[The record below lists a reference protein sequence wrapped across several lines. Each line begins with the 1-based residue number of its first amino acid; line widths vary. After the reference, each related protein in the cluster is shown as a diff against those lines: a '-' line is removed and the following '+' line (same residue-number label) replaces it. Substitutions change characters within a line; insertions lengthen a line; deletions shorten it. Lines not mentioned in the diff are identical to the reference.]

1 MRRVNRGR
9 LSAGI
14 FTILLVAAQ
23 GVRADEVAPRLAW
36 TLSDRGLATL
46 SFDDTSLLRHPS
58 DGVLS
63 FFGGELRETDGAT
76 TRIDDSKGVW
86 RLDKDSSTVTLD
98 QPWGKLEGKYT
109 AVNDSRLDIRLT
121 ISNSSAAT
129 ITGAAVKVARMTY
142 PAGLKVST
150 VLTPPSPFAG
160 GNWAGPSAD
169 TVPPAA
175 LAAFDRGSLLVA
187 ATDGFDQSISCGL
200 FFSESEGTVNRAGIG
215 FGPIGPGGRKSFTIT
230 LRAGPADASLRS
242 LGGDV
247 LDGYAKAWPFALE
260 WPDRRPM
267 GKVFLASS
275 GNGPDRP
282 DTNPNRW
289 FMNDAATDVSTDA
302 GKEAFREKLLKYAD
316 TVIAALREMGAQG
329 AITWDPEG
337 QRTGHTYYGDPRII
351 SDIAPE
357 MEHRGTHARATIDEY
372 FRRFEEAGLRH
383 GVCVRPQRVRKDGKF
398 WVQDE
403 LKDPAERMNELEAK
417 IGHAWKRWKSTLV
430 YIDSDYDVTA
440 RQYRDLHAKFPEVLL
455 IPEWEQ
461 PLHFSCTAP
470 LQSVSHF
477 GIGQARTPGGVR
489 DLYPNAFCVT
499 FVDGISRDPKVQNAV
514 AAGVEGGD
522 VMMINGWYSSPDTK
536 AVAETYREHAPAKSP
551 R

>member
-1 MRRVNRGR
+1 MRRVNCGR
-9 LSAGI
+9 LTAGI

-23 GVRADEVAPRLAW
+23 GVRADEAAPRLAW

-98 QPWGKLEGKYT
+98 LPCGKLEGKYT

-121 ISNSSAAT
+121 ITNSSAAT
-129 ITGAAVKVARMTY
+129 IAGAAVSVARMTY
-142 PAGLKVST
+142 PDGLKVRT
-150 VLTPPSPFAG
+150 LLTPPAPFDG
-160 GNWAGPSAD
+160 GTWAGPSAD
-169 TVPPAA
+169 AMPPAA
-175 LAAFDRGSLLVA
+175 LATFEGGSLLVA
-187 ATDGFDQSISCGL
+187 ATDQFDQPISAGL
-200 FFSESEGTVNRAGIG
+200 FFAEGQQTNRAGIG
-215 FGPIGPGGRKSFTIT
+215 FGPIGPGGRSSVTIT
-230 LRAGPADASLRS
+230 LRAGPPDASLRS

-247 LDGYAKAWPFALE
+247 LDGYARAWPSVLT

-267 GKVFLASS
+267 GKVFLASW

-316 TVIAALREMGAQG
+316 GAIAALREMGAQG

-337 QRTGHTYYGDPRII
+337 QRTGHTFYGDPRII
-351 SDIAPE
+351 GDIAPE
-357 MEHRGTHARATIDEY
+357 MEHRGMHERATIDEY
-372 FRRFEEAGLRH
+372 FRRFDEAGLRH
-383 GVCVRPQRVRKDGKF
+383 GVCVRPQRVRKEGKF

-403 LKDPAERMNELEAK
+403 LKDAAERTQELEAK
-417 IGHAWKRWKSTLV
+417 IAHAIRRWKSTLI
-430 YIDSDYDVTA
+430 YIDSDNDVTA
-440 RQYRDLHAKFPEVLL
+440 REYRDLHAKFPDVLL

-470 LQSVSHF
+470 LQSVLHH
-477 GIGQARTPGGVR
+477 GIGQAQTPAGIR
-489 DLYPNAFCVT
+489 ELYPAAFCVM
-499 FVDGISRDPKVQNAV
+499 FVDGIGGDATVREAV
-514 AAGVEGGD
+514 AAGVRGGD
-522 VMMINGWYSSPDTK
+522 VMMVNGWYSSPDTK
-536 AVAETYREHAPAKSP
+536 AVAETFQENASQTSRP
-551 R
+551 

>member
-1 MRRVNRGR
+1 
-9 LSAGI
+9 
-14 FTILLVAAQ
+14 
-23 GVRADEVAPRLAW
+23 
-36 TLSDRGLATL
+36 
-46 SFDDTSLLRHPS
+46 
-58 DGVLS
+58 
-63 FFGGELRETDGAT
+63 
-76 TRIDDSKGVW
+76 
-86 RLDKDSSTVTLD
+86 
-98 QPWGKLEGKYT
+98 
-109 AVNDSRLDIRLT
+109 
-121 ISNSSAAT
+121 
-129 ITGAAVKVARMTY
+129 
-142 PAGLKVST
+142 
-150 VLTPPSPFAG
+150 
-160 GNWAGPSAD
+160 
-169 TVPPAA
+169 
-175 LAAFDRGSLLVA
+175 
-187 ATDGFDQSISCGL
+187 
-200 FFSESEGTVNRAGIG
+200 
-215 FGPIGPGGRKSFTIT
+215 
-230 LRAGPADASLRS
+230 
-242 LGGDV
+242 
-247 LDGYAKAWPFALE
+247 
-260 WPDRRPM
+260 M

-316 TVIAALREMGAQG
+316 TAIAALREMGAQG